1 MGHSHHY
8 SVSNVIYNSEN
19 VESIENG
26 KTVTNAKG
34 TVYFVSTSV
43 DRPDEDEEVTY
54 SDWVGIG
61 MDKLTDSYYN
71 IIDFS
76 PEAITVTSYYLD
88 TDEKY
93 MSFTLEKDD
102 DYEPE
107 KIGFFRKLGG
117 ILAAKLSTV
126 YGIYVNA
133 DRYFELKEEGFE
145 VGFFEFV
152 F

>member
-1 MGHSHHY
+1 
-8 SVSNVIYNSEN
+8 
-19 VESIENG
+19 
-26 KTVTNAKG
+26 
-34 TVYFVSTSV
+34 
-43 DRPDEDEEVTY
+43 
-54 SDWVGIG
+54 

-117 ILAAKLSTV
+117 ILAAKLSTL